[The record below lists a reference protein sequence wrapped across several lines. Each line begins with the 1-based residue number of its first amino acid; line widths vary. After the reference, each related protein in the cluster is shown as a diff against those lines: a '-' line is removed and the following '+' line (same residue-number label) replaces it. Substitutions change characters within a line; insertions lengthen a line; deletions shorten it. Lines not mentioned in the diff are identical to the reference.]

1 MKEAKEVA
9 KEFKHELLLLMKKYK
24 AIIELE
30 DLPTKH
36 AYSVPDKTIKVYI
49 PADYRE
55 DGKCLAEW
63 TEIDLGNY
71 LDYGETEL

>member
-1 MKEAKEVA
+1 MYKEAKEVA
-9 KEFKHELLLLMKKYK
+9 RQFKDELNELLKRHK
-24 AIIELE
+24 ATIELE

-36 AYSVPDKTIKVYI
+36 AYSVPEKTIKAYI

-71 LDYGETEL
+71 LDGD

>member
-1 MKEAKEVA
+1 MIEAKEVA
-9 KEFKHELLLLMKKYK
+9 RHFKEELNELLKRHK
-24 AIIELE
+24 ATIELE

-36 AYSVPDKTIKVYI
+36 AYTVPDKTIKVYI

-71 LDYGETEL
+71 LDGD